1 MKQRLLVAAIGVPL
15 LIVVLVILPPV
26 AAWILTAAIAAAAA
40 WELLHTAGKH
50 RHAAR
55 LCADDADGCPDAWHT
70 SLWTAGGQKRAVRL
84 YFVCAYVFV
93 AALFFIAVV
102 THGKETALPFAT
114 VAVCIVGGLLFPA
127 MYSCIALL
135 RNVSP
140 AFVLMPFVI
149 AFIGDSFSMLGGM
162 AFGHKKFAPH
172 VSPNKTVGRLSRGPS
187 RQRRSAWCCW
197 GLLRSLSG
205 SMALPLW
212 FLAVIG
218 VVANLFGQLGDL
230 STSLIKRE
238 AGIKDY
244 SHIFLTHGGVLDRFD
259 SHALYRARRVR
270 DAVCYWRSWYDDKR
284 SRSSAPPAPSAGRP
298 CRSRRSWGCA
308 SLR

>member
-50 RHAAR
+50 VTPLVYALTMLMAV
-55 LCADDADGCPDAWHT
+55 LTVAYISMDGW
-70 SLWTAGGQKRAVRL
+70 WTAVGDRL
-84 YFVCAYVFV
+84 YFACAYVFV
-93 AALFFIAVV
+93 AALFLIAVV

-114 VAVCIVGGLLFPA
+114 VAVCIVGGLLVPA

-172 VSPNKTVGRLSRGPS
+172 VSPNKTWAGFLAGPVG
-187 RQRRSAWCCW
+187 SAAGMVLL
-197 GLLRSLSG
+197 GLVAKLVWQMG
-205 SMALPLW
+205 LPLW

-259 SHALYRARRVR
+259 STLFI
-270 DAVCYWRSWYDDKR
+270 
-284 SRSSAPPAPSAGRP
+284 APVVYAM
-298 CRSRRSWGCA
+298 
-308 SLR
+308 LFVLEKL

>member
-50 RHAAR
+50 VTPLVYALTMLMAV
-55 LCADDADGCPDAWHT
+55 LTVAYISMDGW
-70 SLWTAGGQKRAVRL
+70 WTAVGDRL
-84 YFVCAYVFV
+84 YFACAYVFV
-93 AALFFIAVV
+93 AALFLIAVV

-162 AFGHKKFAPH
+162 AFGQKKFAPH
-172 VSPNKTVGRLSRGPS
+172 VSPKKTW
-187 RQRRSAWCCW
+187 QRRRHGAAGACCE
-197 GLLRSLSG
+197 
-205 SMALPLW
+205 AC
-212 FLAVIG
+212 LADG
-218 VVANLFGQLGDL
+218 AAAVVPG
-230 STSLIKRE
+230 R
-238 AGIKDY
+238 
-244 SHIFLTHGGVLDRFD
+244 H
-259 SHALYRARRVR
+259 RR
-270 DAVCYWRSWYDDKR
+270 
-284 SRSSAPPAPSAGRP
+284 
-298 CRSRRSWGCA
+298 RRQ
-308 SLR
+308 SLRPAG

>member
-50 RHAAR
+50 ITPLIYALTMLMAV
-55 LCADDADGCPDAWHT
+55 LTVAYISMDGW
-70 SLWTAGGQKRAVRL
+70 WTAKGGRL
-84 YFVCAYVFV
+84 YFACAYIFV
-93 AALFFIAVV
+93 AALFLTAVV
-102 THGKETALPFAT
+102 THGKETALPFAS
-114 VAVCIVGGLLFPA
+114 VAVCVVGGLLFPA

-135 RNVSP
+135 RNISP
-140 AFVLMPFVI
+140 VFVLMPFVI

-172 VSPNKTVGRLSRGPS
+172 VSPNKTVAG
-187 RQRRSAWCCW
+187 
-197 GLLRSLSG
+197 
-205 SMALPLW
+205 
-212 FLAVIG
+212 FLAGPIG
-218 VVANLFGQLGDL
+218 SALGMVLLGFAAKWIWRMELPIWYLAVVGIAANFFGQLGDL

-244 SHIFLTHGGVLDRFD
+244 SHLFLTHGGVLDRFD
-259 SHALYRARRVR
+259 STLFI
-270 DAVCYWRSWYDDKR
+270 
-284 SRSSAPPAPSAGRP
+284 APVVYAMMY
-298 CRSRRSWGCA
+298 
-308 SLR
+308 LLEMVV